1 MSEKSKSIKD
11 VLTTVTSVSEK
22 SLLEMWKEL
31 DNARTYSNSTPAY
44 QKQVDT
50 PPPVIQPDPKL
61 SFYKNYVR
69 NVLPESLD
77 VDTKDDSIIV
87 KFKNK

>member
-11 VLTTVTSVSEK
+11 VLNTVTSVSEK
-22 SLLEMWKEL
+22 SLLEMWREL
-31 DNARTYSNSTPAY
+31 DSARTHSNSTSVY

-50 PPPVIQPDPKL
+50 PPPKVEPDPKL

-77 VDTKDDSIIV
+77 VETKEDSIIV